1 MVLKVFRWS
10 PGFRERIQRFW
21 VPAKDGM
28 TVLDAL
34 VDAQR
39 RLDPTLAFRYA
50 CRVGMCGSCGMV
62 INGRERWACRTLLK
76 SLKTRIVTVRPLY
89 HFPLIRDL
97 VVDLAPLAEQ
107 HHVVPGDQGAFQ
119 LREHGV
125 LEAEDARP
133 RVTAL
138 GQRGQQIFPD
148 FGLDAPLAM
157 TGGLQLA
164 DGPGQIMRLGHHST
178 LRLLS
183 SRGSA

>member
-1 MVLKVFRWS
+1 ML
-10 PGFRERIQRFW
+10 
-21 VPAKDGM
+21 
-28 TVLDAL
+28 
-34 VDAQR
+34 AQ
-39 RLDPTLAFRYA
+39 L
-50 CRVGMCGSCGMV
+50 GSCDH
-62 INGRERWACRTLLK
+62 R
-76 SLKTRIVTVRPLY
+76 RPLVEQ
-89 HFPLIRDL
+89 PGQRAQQPRLA
-97 VVDLAPLAEQ
+97 LAPLAEQ

-183 SRGSA
+183 SRSSA